1 MDLKKIQDKLNEI
14 NRRKDG
20 GEKKERVPTEYDGY
34 KWKPTEPKTNIRI
47 LPNLHCLEVPIPQL
61 GFYYI
66 NKRTYLAPLNF
77 GNPDPVF
84 DAYENFMPKTK
95 LPLDEWKALKD
106 QQRALQVQP
115 RYFAYV
121 LVRGK
126 EDEGVK
132 IWEFSKTI
140 FAKLNAVRLDTEN
153 YGDITDLKTGR
164 DIIVTYKPAEKDG
177 AFPTVDVMPSGRE
190 TPVSNDP
197 EILTKIKAMPPLDKF
212 FKEASYDELK
222 AAVDQH
228 FASLQTPSAPTTPST
243 PVKSEALKTVVVTD
257 DDPSNAYTAPTV
269 TTKSNPD
276 AIAAVD
282 AEFAALLDGLKL

>member
-14 NRRKDG
+14 NQRKNS
-20 GEKKERVPTEYDGY
+20 GEKKERVPTEYDNY

-95 LPLDEWKALKD
+95 LPLDEWKALKN

-126 EDEGVK
+126 ENEGVK

-140 FAKLNAVRLDTEN
+140 FTKLNDVLLDTEN
-153 YGDITDLKTGR
+153 YGDDITDLKTGR
-164 DIIVTYKPAEKDG
+164 DIIVTFKPAEKDG
-177 AFPTVDVMPSGRE
+177 EFPKVDVMPSGRE
-190 TPVSNDP
+190 TPVSTDP
-197 EILTKIKAMPPLDKF
+197 EILAKIKAMPSLDRF

-222 AAVDQH
+222 TAVDQH
-228 FASLQTPSAPTTPST
+228 FASLQPTSNVESV
-243 PVKSEALKTVVVTD
+243 PVKNDAPKTAD
-257 DDPSNAYTAPTV
+257 AEPDPFASYTAPTV

-276 AIAAVD
+276 AVAAVD

>member
-14 NRRKDG
+14 NQRKSG

-140 FAKLNAVRLDTEN
+140 FAKLNAVLLDTEN

-190 TPVSNDP
+190 TPVSADP
-197 EILTKIKAMPPLDKF
+197 EILGKIKAMPPLDKF

-228 FASLQTPSAPTTPST
+228 FASLQTPSTPNT
-243 PVKSEALKTVVVTD
+243 IAAPVKTEIAKPALDD
-257 DDPSNAYTAPTV
+257 DDPFNAYTAQTV

-276 AIAAVD
+276 AVAAVD